1 MTDQTQGLAGEPSV
15 STVQPAHLSL
25 NGAGIIR
32 GDGES
37 IDALRRDA
45 LGHIQGIAPSHGQ
58 RALENPR
65 SAAIVHEAG
74 HAVMYAHFGEAV
86 RYVKIRKRKRGV
98 FAGQWLG
105 VAMGGSKWRSDS
117 KTSPESDFRQACYQM
132 AGVIAEI
139 VFDTSNFRLTS
150 STDEV
155 IRARLLASNIAVKT
169 AADAEN
175 VMMQVISVTRKILK
189 DNAGIV
195 REIATL
201 LDRHKVVRKKRLA
214 PILAWVTSCPAEFRR
229 AA

>member
-45 LGHIQGIAPSHGQ
+45 LGHIQGIAATHGQ

-65 SAAIVHEAG
+65 SSAIVHEAG

-86 RYVKIRKRKRGV
+86 RYVKVWKRKRGL

-105 VAMGGSKWRSDS
+105 VAMGGSKWRSDAN
-117 KTSPESDFRQACYQM
+117 TSPESDFRQACHQM

-139 VFDTSNFRLTS
+139 VFDTRNFRTTS

-155 IRARLLASNIAVKT
+155 ITAQLLASNIATKT
-169 AADAEN
+169 GGDAEK
-175 VMMQVISVTRKILK
+175 VMMQVILVTRQILK
-189 DNAGIV
+189 NNAGIV

-201 LDRHKVVRKKRLA
+201 LDRNKVVRKKRLE
-214 PILAWVTSCPAEFRR
+214 PILAGVTSCPAELRR